1 MTKIKL
7 GLVAAGALCA
17 TTLVAGSASAMPV
30 GGLAAAS
37 EVSDGITQARWVCG
51 PYRCFW
57 RPGPRFYG
65 RSWWGGPGFYGHRAY
80 GFYGRPYGGYYGR
93 PYGGYYARSWWG
105 GGY

>member
-17 TTLVAGSASAMPV
+17 STMVAGTASAMPV

-51 PYRCFW
+51 PFRCWW
-57 RPGPRFYG
+57 RPGPRYYG
-65 RSWWGGPGFYGHRAY
+65 WGGPRYHGYRAY

-93 PYGGYYARSWWG
+93 SWWG